1 MWGEIMTRKLKI
13 VLVVSGIITILIAFF
28 LTLYY
33 CVFNKQHTGPMDWWA
48 IILLAIPT
56 VILMISRII
65 LDILCVEVDENF
77 KATNTWDRIRASIIS
92 IVNGLATVLV
102 LPIDLVIIIG
112 IIFLSPFFAPS
123 KRLFKKLIAR
133 GFKYK
138 YENKYYILTKNEI
151 IIRVFHDFQE
161 YYISFDSGEN
171 FVRVEE
177 SDLGSS
183 YDRKVLKSKL
193 DEYINAHP
201 VDKQR
206 GDAVPPVTDFVDFLD
221 HNLTIIN

>member
-1 MWGEIMTRKLKI
+1 MARKLKI
-13 VLVVSGIITILIAFF
+13 LLVVSGITAILIAFF
-28 LTLYY
+28 LALYY

-56 VILMISRII
+56 VVLMVSRILM
-65 LDILCVEVDENF
+65 DILCIDVDESL
-77 KATNTWDRIRASIIS
+77 KTNNIRDQIRALTIS
-92 IVNGLATVLV
+92 IVNEVATVLV
-102 LPIDLVIIIG
+102 LPIIIVIPIVL
-112 IIFLSPFFAPS
+112 IFLSPFFAPG
-123 KRLFKKLIAR
+123 KRSFKKLIR
-133 GFKYK
+133 KGFKYK
-138 YENKYYILTKNEI
+138 FKDKNYILTKDKT

-161 YYISFDSGEN
+161 YYVSFDNGES

-206 GDAVPPVTDFVDFLD
+206 GDAVPPVTEFVDFLD
-221 HNLTIIN
+221 HNLTIID

>member
-1 MWGEIMTRKLKI
+1 MARKLKI
-13 VLVVSGIITILIAFF
+13 VLVVSGITAILIAFL
-28 LTLYY
+28 LTIYY

-56 VILMISRII
+56 VVLMISRII
-65 LDILCVEVDENF
+65 LDILCIEVDEYSKSN
-77 KATNTWDRIRASIIS
+77 NIWDQIRALIIE

-102 LPIDLVIIIG
+102 LPIGIVIMIVL
-112 IIFLSPFFAPS
+112 IFLSPFFGPGKKS
-123 KRLFKKLIAR
+123 FKKLITK
-133 GFKYK
+133 GFKYEFK
-138 YENKYYILTKNEI
+138 DENHILTKDKT
-151 IIRVFHDFQE
+151 IIRVFYDFQE
-161 YYISFDSGEN
+161 YYISFDNGEN

-183 YDRKVLKSKL
+183 YDRKVLKCKL

-206 GDAVPPVTDFVDFLD
+206 GDAVPPVREFVDFLD
-221 HNLTIIN
+221 HNLTI

>member
-1 MWGEIMTRKLKI
+1 MARKLKI
-13 VLVVSGIITILIAFF
+13 VLVVSGIITILIAF
-28 LTLYY
+28 LLALYY

-56 VILMISRII
+56 VVLMISRII
-65 LDILCVEVDENF
+65 LDILCIDVDEYF
-77 KATNTWDRIRASIIS
+77 KAKNIWDRMRASIIS
-92 IVNGLATVLV
+92 IINGLATVLV
-102 LPIDLVIIIG
+102 LPIDILIMIALLFI
-112 IIFLSPFFAPS
+112 SPFFTPG
-123 KRLFKKLIAR
+123 KRSFKKLITK
-133 GFKYK
+133 GFKYEFK
-138 YENKYYILTKNEI
+138 DKNYILTKDKT

-161 YYISFDSGEN
+161 YYISFDNGEN

-183 YDRKVLKSKL
+183 RDRKVIKCKL

-206 GDAVPPVTDFVDFLD
+206 GDARPPITEFVDFLD
-221 HNLTIIN
+221 HNLSIID